1 MDDLY
6 LFSNPVPPEMQA
18 VSMAELAAV
27 GMLVVV
33 VVMSVW
39 MMVGMTLGMMVGM
52 VLITMRV
59 VGMVILITTRFDNL
73 NDLRWR

>member
-1 MDDLY
+1 MDDPY

-27 GMLVVV
+27 GMM
-33 VVMSVW
+33 VVMVVITMMVVW
-39 MMVGMTLGMMVGM
+39 MM
-52 VLITMRV
+52 VLITMR
-59 VGMVILITTRFDNL
+59 FHNL